1 MRDKP
6 FTLDSLN
13 DLPRYVAKDSY
24 QTVLDDKSGYDHILL
39 TDESRT
45 FFGIQWGGWYFTYN
59 SLPFGWKISPYVYH
73 TTGLLATNFFRS
85 IGIPCVLYIDD
96 RHNGQLQVPL
106 EQGEYGTLS
115 TADERLFAAAKS
127 AIFLVAFYLVRMG
140 YFLGLSQSILT
151 PLKIIP
157 YLGFLVDSSMEA
169 FHLIPEKNINSL
181 RWFKKHCNPLMFLLK
196 LCNDW

>member
-45 FFGIQWGGWYFTYN
+45 FFGIQWGGWCFTYN
-59 SLPFGWKISPYVYH
+59 SQPFGWKISPYVYH

-85 IGIPCVLYIDD
+85 IGIPCLLYIDD
-96 RHNGQLQVPL
+96 RHNGQLKVPL

-115 TADERLFAAAKS
+115 TADEGRFAAAKS
-127 AIFLVAFYLVRMG
+127 AIFLVAFYMVPMG
-140 YFLGLSQSILT
+140 YFLGLSKSILS
-151 PLKIIP
+151 PLKIVP
-157 YLGFLVDSSMEA
+157 YLGFLADSSMEV
-169 FHLIPEKNINSL
+169 FHLQSNQVKRS
-181 RWFKKHCNPLMFLLK
+181 RR
-196 LCNDW
+196 